1 MHKQFDFFVTGGTGF
16 LGSSIVLELLKKK
29 FKVACLV
36 RKKSN
41 LRRLDQFKD
50 QIFFVDLNSL
60 DFEVFF
66 SNNKIN
72 TVLHCA
78 TNYGRSEIN
87 PIETI
92 EANLMLPLRIL
103 FAAAKND
110 VEVFINT
117 DTILDKRINHYSLS
131 KSQFSDW
138 LESYPSNMKC
148 FNVAIEHF
156 YGPGDDPSKF
166 VSWVISELLANVV
179 SLDLTM
185 GEQRRDF
192 IFIDD
197 VVSAFIA
204 IIDNERKFKKGFHR
218 FEVGTNNLIQIKELV
233 NTIKTICNNK
243 VTSLNFGKLPYRE
256 GEIMESV
263 VDLSQLKN
271 LGWTDKY
278 TLNQGLEITIS
289 ANKQEYPNQC

>member
-1 MHKQFDFFVTGGTGF
+1 MKRQFDFFVTGGTGF
-16 LGSSIVLELLKKK
+16 LGSSIVLELLKKNL
-29 FKVACLV
+29 KVACLV
-36 RKKSN
+36 RQKSN
-41 LRRLDQFKD
+41 LNRLDKFKD
-50 QIFFVDLNSL
+50 KIFFVDLNSI

-66 SNNKIN
+66 SNNQIN

-78 TNYGRSEIN
+78 TNYGRSEIS

-92 EANLMLPLRIL
+92 EANLLLPLRIL

-131 KSQFSDW
+131 KSQFFDW
-138 LESYPSNMKC
+138 LEGYPSNMKC

-166 VSWVISELLANVV
+166 VSWVIRELLANAV

-204 IIDNERKFKKGFHR
+204 VIDNEHKFKKGFHR
-218 FEVGTNNLIQIKELV
+218 FEVGTNKLIQIKELV

-263 VDLSQLKN
+263 VDLSQLKS
-271 LGWTDKY
+271 LGWTQKY
-278 TLNQGLEITIS
+278 TLSQGLEITIS
-289 ANKQEYPNQC
+289 ANKQAYLNQC

>member
-1 MHKQFDFFVTGGTGF
+1 MKRQFDFFVTGGTGF
-16 LGSSIVLELLKKK
+16 LGSAIVSELLKKNL
-29 FKVACLV
+29 KVACLV
-36 RKKSN
+36 RQKSN
-41 LRRLDQFKD
+41 LKRLDKFKD
-50 QIFFVDLNSL
+50 KIFFVDLNSL

-66 SNNKIN
+66 SNNQIN

-78 TNYGRSEIN
+78 TNYGRSEIS

-138 LESYPSNMKC
+138 LESYPNNMKC

-166 VSWVISELLANVV
+166 VSWVISELLTNVT

-204 IIDNERKFKKGFHR
+204 IIDNEHKFKKGFHH
-218 FEVGTNNLIQIKELV
+218 FEVGTNNLIKIKELV

-243 VTSLNFGKLPYRE
+243 VTLLNFGKLPYRE

-263 VDLSQLKN
+263 VDNSGLIKIGWKPKFTLESGLSK
-271 LGWTDKY
+271 
-278 TLNQGLEITIS
+278 TIDYEKS
-289 ANKQEYPNQC
+289 KRK

>member
-1 MHKQFDFFVTGGTGF
+1 
-16 LGSSIVLELLKKK
+16 LL
-29 FKVACLV
+29 
-36 RKKSN
+36 RQKSN
-41 LRRLDQFKD
+41 LKRLHQFKD
-50 QIFFVDLNSL
+50 QIEFVELNSL
-60 DFEVFF
+60 DFESFF
-66 SNNKIN
+66 SNNKIH

-78 TNYGRSEIN
+78 TNYGRSEID

-131 KSQFSDW
+131 KNQFSEW
-138 LESYPSNMKC
+138 LEGYPSPLKC

-156 YGPGDDPSKF
+156 FGPGDDPSKF
-166 VSWVISELLANVV
+166 VSWVIGELLANVA

-192 IFIDD
+192 IYIDD

-204 IIDNERKFKKGFHR
+204 IIDNEHKFKKGFHR
-218 FEVGTNNLIQIKELV
+218 FEVGTNNLVQIKELV
-233 NTIKTICNNK
+233 KTIKTICNNK

-263 VDLSQLKN
+263 VDLYQLKS
-271 LGWTDKY
+271 LGWTAKY
-278 TLNQGLEITIS
+278 TLNQGLESTIS
-289 ANKQEYPNQC
+289 ANKHLYLNQS